1 MNPSFQQ
8 FLDTRGYLA
17 FRVGIFDLDH
27 TLYAYP
33 PCNDHATAMVCVQIG
48 RDAGMD
54 VKRVRAAYAEA
65 RDTVHHRLR
74 GTAAMHSRFL
84 YIQRTLESLRGHTF
98 VTETDRYHA
107 MFWQEYFSRMVVY
120 PWVRPFF
127 MALQRQDIRIAIL
140 TNLTAEIQFQ
150 KLQRLELQSF
160 IHTVV
165 SSEEVGQEKPAAA
178 MLHHCLQKLGVQAR
192 ECFLVG
198 DAASDRLGESAGVS
212 TFLIEEAA

>member
-8 FLDTRGYLA
+8 FLATRGYLA
-17 FRVGIFDLDH
+17 FRAGIFDLDH

-33 PCNDHATAMVCVQIG
+33 PCNTHATAMVCAQIG
-48 RDAGMD
+48 RDLGIDLAQ
-54 VKRVRAAYAEA
+54 VRAAYAEA
-65 RDTVHHRLR
+65 RKEVHCRLR

-84 YIQRTLESLRGHTF
+84 YLQRTLEVLRGHTL
-98 VTETDRYHA
+98 VTETNRYHA
-107 MFWQEYFSRMVVY
+107 LFWQEYFSRMVVY
-120 PWVRPFF
+120 PWVRPLF

-150 KLQRLELQSF
+150 KLQRLALQSF

-165 SSEEVGQEKPAAA
+165 TSEEVGQEKPSLD
-178 MLHHCLQKLGVQAR
+178 MLGYCLQKLGAQAR